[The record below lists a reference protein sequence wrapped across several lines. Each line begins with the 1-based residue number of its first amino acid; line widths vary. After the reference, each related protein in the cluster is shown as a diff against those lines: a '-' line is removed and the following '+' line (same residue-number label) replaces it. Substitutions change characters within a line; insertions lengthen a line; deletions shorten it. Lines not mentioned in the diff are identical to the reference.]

1 MGFFDFIGD
10 IGSTIG
16 DLGSTALDLAT
27 GGIKSLIG
35 NAPSMLAQGA
45 MNVATAKQASDQSS
59 EMSQE
64 AFERSMGAYKQR
76 YQHTAADMKSAGLNP
91 ILAAS
96 GGFNVG
102 GQPQASMPQTFASA
116 PVAMETGSAT
126 ARNIAEAS
134 KTNLERQKVLKEI
147 SLLGEQANLA
157 IQQAYEA
164 NAREGVA
171 NQQEKNLQ
179 AEFVKIKTETLR
191 IATEIS
197 KVGEETKNIT
207 IGRQLIKQNIRE
219 MKAIADKLEMT
230 NKNYTG
236 PAGDILGFI
245 NALTDAL
252 NLGIRR

>member
-1 MGFFDFIGD
+1 MGIFDFIGD
-10 IGSTIG
+10 TV
-16 DLGSTALDLAT
+16 STAWDFVS
-27 GGIKSLIG
+27 GGFQNILG
-35 NAPSMLAQGA
+35 NAPSLLAQTGLN
-45 MNVATAKQASDQSS
+45 MATAKQASDQSS
-59 EMSQE
+59 ELSQE
-64 AFERSMGAYKQR
+64 AFDRSMAAYKQR
-76 YQHTAADMKSAGLNP
+76 YQNTAVDMKAAGLNP

-96 GGFNVG
+96 GGFNVS
-102 GQPQASMPQTFASA
+102 GQPQAQMAQSFLPTTA
-116 PVAMETGSAT
+116 AMETGSAT
-126 ARNIAEAS
+126 ARNIAEAE
-134 KTNLERQKVLKEI
+134 KTTIERHKVLKEI
-147 SLLGEQANLA
+147 ALLGEQANLA
-157 IQQAYEA
+157 IQQAYES

-207 IGRQLIKQNIRE
+207 VGRQLIRQNIRE

-236 PAGDILGFI
+236 PAGEILGFI

-252 NLGIRR
+252 NLGFRR